1 MAGNWLPMDR
11 ETIMTDFAGRK
22 AQLKARLA
30 ELGARLDRIE
40 DQLDDAPNPDWEDN
54 AQESEGDETL
64 EALGKAGVAEIR
76 AIRAALDRI
85 AKGTY
90 GVCVSCGEEIAQE
103 RLDLLPH
110 TPFCRNCA
118 RGKG

>member
-1 MAGNWLPMDR
+1 
-11 ETIMTDFAGRK
+11 MTDLKKRE
-22 AQLKARLA
+22 AQLRARLA
-30 ELGARLDRIE
+30 ELESRLTKIE

-64 EALGKAGVAEIR
+64 QALGKAGATEMR

-85 AKGTY
+85 ENGTY
-90 GVCVSCGEEIAQE
+90 GECVKCGEEISEE
-103 RLDLLPH
+103 RLDVVPH

-118 RGKG
+118 QGN